1 MRFVDLGREE
11 KWGKYD
17 SFPFERWGN
26 TLYTNMKKKNLF
38 TKKNGCAR
46 SLVPVGPFN
55 ITEIKDNDSG
65 T

>member
-1 MRFVDLGREE
+1 MGGE
-11 KWGKYD
+11 KRSGEKYN

-26 TLYTNMKKKNLF
+26 TLYTNMKKKNLL

-46 SLVPVGPFN
+46 SLVPVRPFN
-55 ITEIKDNDSG
+55 ITENKDDDSG